1 MLWGM
6 RPIGSAGSL
15 EARRRRAVELAK
27 EGQGIREIARRVG
40 ASPGAV
46 HRWIQDW
53 KKDGD
58 GALTAKPTPGRPKKL
73 TNKQREKLQ
82 KLLLAGALA
91 SGFPN
96 ELWTLKR
103 IATLIRRAFGV
114 RYHPSHLWRV
124 LQSCGWSCQVPERRA
139 IQRDEA
145 AIAHWKRYQWPAIKK
160 SPKAWRP
167 HRLPR

>member
-1 MLWGM
+1 VAL
-6 RPIGSAGSL
+6 ST
-15 EARRRRAVELAK
+15 
-27 EGQGIREIARRVG
+27 EGKGIREIARQVR

-58 GALTAKPTPGRPKKL
+58 AALAAKPTPGRPGKL
-73 TNKQREKLQ
+73 TAKQREKLP
-82 KLLLAGALA
+82 KLLLAGAMA
-91 SGFPN
+91 RGFPN

-103 IATLIRRAFGV
+103 IATLIRKEFGV

-139 IQRDEA
+139 IQRDED
-145 AIAHWKRYQWPAIKK
+145 AIAHWMQHKWPAIKK
-160 SPKAWRP
+160 SAKTWRP
-167 HRLPR
+167 HCLPR